1 MKKLII
7 IPLGIVLLFAVA
19 AVGYLLLMTGL
30 MKAATPP
37 SFQITYAAIAG
48 CKNQQEIQQ
57 NDGALFQ
64 GFDYLAPYIPYL
76 LRWDQML
83 FNDHFVI
90 TDGLVSNQSV
100 FHILLT
106 ASELG
111 ESECDEQIMSLAQHY
126 QSRGA
131 YIDQFNDYGMTPLQE
146 AVITRNENFV
156 RFYSGLGANKHLK
169 TKSNIPLIS
178 GKDVDQIVRLLREK
192 APDDLKLARIETLL
206 K

>member
-1 MKKLII
+1 MKKLFI
-7 IPLGIVLLFAVA
+7 IPLSIVLLSAVIA
-19 AVGYLLLMTGL
+19 TGCLFVITGL
-30 MKAATPP
+30 VKLATPP

-48 CKNQQEIQQ
+48 CKNQQAIQK
-57 NDGALFQ
+57 NDGGLFQ
-64 GFDYLAPYIPYL
+64 GFGYLEPYIPYL

-83 FNDHFVI
+83 FNDHFMI
-90 TDGLVSNQSV
+90 TDNLVNNQSV

-131 YIDQFNDYGMTPLQE
+131 DIDPFNDYGMTPLQE

-156 RFYSGLGANKHLK
+156 RFYIGMGANKYLK

-178 GKDVDQIVRLLREK
+178 GMDVHQIVRLFRERD
-192 APDDLKLARIETLL
+192 PNDLKLAHIESFLE
-206 K
+206 